1 MFSQVVPDS
10 FAQTL
15 DYFPLEQGSD
25 REKADRLYEYVTGMW
40 PADPIWA
47 DMRAAFTEIADGNDA
62 DAQAAVDKLLTDFA
76 QNQYLPVALYEISKL
91 YSQFG
96 RQDQASKL
104 RDHVINQWPA
114 HKYTM
119 WALMDAA
126 RLNVHLGDT
135 EVAEAAIEKLKADF
149 SGNEDITGAVSCVAH
164 EYLNCGKY
172 AKGLALCQYILKT
185 LPETTDTM
193 WAQAGIAVANVG
205 LGNMQAA
212 EAATQNLITDFSS
225 HERLGEAVYDVA
237 YRHHSLGHHEKAK
250 QLYQQVVETWPQWE
264 NITWAKTGLVRSHI
278 ALGEN
283 AAAQTV
289 VDGLV
294 AKLDEVYPSGS
305 DLPTR
310 AAEGY
315 YYAGDCYQK
324 LGRYARSLQCYRRVS
339 DDCPDYE
346 YAWNALFL
354 VGHNLEELK
363 KSGLITKSEADP
375 VIKVT
380 YEQLLEKH
388 PHCPVAKIARRWL
401 RANKSK

>member
-1 MFSQVVPDS
+1 MFSQTPSDG

-15 DYFPLEQGSD
+15 DYFPIEQGAS

-40 PADPIWA
+40 PADAIWA
-47 DMRAAFTEIADGNDA
+47 DMRTAFTRIADGNDA

-76 QNQYLPVALYEISKL
+76 QNQHLPVALYEISKL
-91 YSQFG
+91 YSRFG
-96 RQDQASKL
+96 RQDQAGKL
-104 RDHVINQWPA
+104 RDHVINRWPT

-119 WALMDAA
+119 WALMDVA
-126 RLNVHLGDT
+126 RLNVDLGNT
-135 EVAEAAIEKLKADF
+135 ELAEAAIDKLKADF
-149 SGNEDITGAVSCVAH
+149 SGSDDITGAVSCIAH
-164 EYLNCGKY
+164 EYLNCEKY

-185 LPETTDTM
+185 LPETPDTM
-193 WAQAGIAVANVG
+193 WAQAGIAVANIG

-212 EAATQNLITDFSS
+212 EAATQKLITDFSG
-225 HERLGEAVYDVA
+225 HERLAEAVYDVA
-237 YRHHSLGHHEKAK
+237 YRHQNLGHYEKAK
-250 QLYQQVVETWPQWE
+250 HLYQQVLQTWPQWD
-264 NITWAKTGLVRSHI
+264 NLTSAKIGLVRSHI

-283 AAAQTV
+283 ATAEAV
-289 VDGLV
+289 VNGLV
-294 AKLDEVYPSGS
+294 AKLDKDFPSGS

-324 LGRYARSLQCYRRVS
+324 LAKYTRSLQCYRRVS

-354 VGHNLEELK
+354 VGNNLEELK
-363 KSGLITKSEADP
+363 KSGVIPKAEADP

-388 PHCPVAKIARRWL
+388 PRCPVAKIARRWL
-401 RANKSK
+401 RANNSK